1 MKKIIALTIMVT
13 SILLSQTLTA
23 TNVDKSSI
31 TGSWLGSISAGAIE
45 LRVVFNLSV
54 VEKDSL
60 IATLDSPDQGAK
72 GIKLGPVT
80 FNGETIKISAGAML
94 AEYNGTLVNDT
105 LIEGIWKQAGKSS
118 VLNLKKLKA
127 QFALNRPQEPKP
139 PFPYSAEDVTFT
151 NSIFKISLAGTLTV
165 PSGKGPFPAVILI
178 TGSGAQN
185 RNEELMGHKP
195 FMVIADYLS
204 RNGIAV
210 LRYDDRGVGKSQG
223 NYASATSAD
232 LATDAKAAFDY
243 LKNNSSVDQHS
254 IGLIGHSEG
263 GLIAP
268 IVAASDQDIAFIVS
282 LAGTGVNGEKIIHRQ
297 TADISRISGVDE
309 KQIKE
314 TIAVNKK
321 LYDGLKKEADNKTAS
336 EKMSSVYEEILKK
349 KKSSPE
355 ESEKAMKQIQ
365 ASLNPGTLTWLRFFL
380 ITDPSVYWKK
390 VKCPVLALNGEND
403 LQVAADENLPA
414 IEKAL
419 RSSGNNSVKTV
430 KLPGLNHLFQHS
442 KSGLPAEYGKIDE
455 TFSPEVLRII
465 ADWIS
470 GL

>member
-1 MKKIIALTIMVT
+1 
-13 SILLSQTLTA
+13 
-23 TNVDKSSI
+23 
-31 TGSWLGSISAGAIE
+31 
-45 LRVVFNLSV
+45 
-54 VEKDSL
+54 
-60 IATLDSPDQGAK
+60 
-72 GIKLGPVT
+72 
-80 FNGETIKISAGAML
+80 
-94 AEYNGTLVNDT
+94 
-105 LIEGIWKQAGKSS
+105 
-118 VLNLKKLKA
+118 
-127 QFALNRPQEPKP
+127 
-139 PFPYSAEDVTFT
+139 
-151 NSIFKISLAGTLTV
+151 
-165 PSGKGPFPAVILI
+165 
-178 TGSGAQN
+178 
-185 RNEELMGHKP
+185 
-195 FMVIADYLS
+195 
-204 RNGIAV
+204 
-210 LRYDDRGVGKSQG
+210 
-223 NYASATSAD
+223 
-232 LATDAKAAFDY
+232 
-243 LKNNSSVDQHS
+243 
-254 IGLIGHSEG
+254 
-263 GLIAP
+263 LIAP

-321 LYDGLKKEADNKTAS
+321 LYAGLKKEADNKTAS